1 MKAQLYLPIL
11 LTIILFTSCKKWL
24 PENRIVGSWKLVDAE
39 KKRWFDSDDFS
50 TGYES
55 GTFTF
60 SDNGVAQYVDAGLQM
75 NGTWS
80 MRQRNGGYYD
90 GNGTWQDQS
99 RTEFDIDLYN
109 FPQNRALNWDFD
121 NIDFRNSG
129 DKLFA
134 YYDGASYNYRYDF
147 RKQ

>member
-1 MKAQLYLPIL
+1 MKAQFYLSIVL
-11 LTIILFTSCKKWL
+11 AIILFTSCRKWL
-24 PENRIVGSWKLVDAE
+24 PENRIVGSWKLVDAD
-39 KKRWFDSDDFS
+39 KKRWFESEDFT

-60 SDNGVAQYVDAGLQM
+60 SDNGVAIYVDANLQM
-75 NGTWS
+75 SGTWS
-80 MRQRNGGYYD
+80 MRQRGGGYYD
-90 GNGTWQDQS
+90 GDGTWQDGT
-99 RTEFDIDLYN
+99 RTEFDVDLYN
-109 FPQNRALNWDFD
+109 FPQNRVLNWDFD

-134 YYDGASYNYRYDF
+134 YYNGAGYNYRYDF